1 MNEVIHSLKLIN
13 DFNLQNL
20 CLYSIYKYRIMQL
33 YSCPID
39 MDGGEFFSCALGR
52 GRGRGRGQNW
62 VLVKEVKSTLGLLP
76 SSTPSWWGC
85 ERSWHN
91 NRFLSVKCKQ
101 CTGVLL
107 VGYEPTSNVLLL
119 VDVRLRQRKNTCIL
133 KKKKRIKQNISR
145 ELGWRSGENSRLLP
159 RWPGFVPQTWRH
171 MWTVHT
177 LGAFSGFHPFT
188 KLTC

>member
-33 YSCPID
+33 YSRPID

-76 SSTPSWWGC
+76 SSTPS
-85 ERSWHN
+85 
-91 NRFLSVKCKQ
+91 
-101 CTGVLL
+101 
-107 VGYEPTSNVLLL
+107 
-119 VDVRLRQRKNTCIL
+119 
-133 KKKKRIKQNISR
+133 
-145 ELGWRSGENSRLLP
+145 
-159 RWPGFVPQTWRH
+159 
-171 MWTVHT
+171 
-177 LGAFSGFHPFT
+177 
-188 KLTC
+188 